1 MGTAGTS
8 KGRRE
13 RRDTGQREQG
23 GHASEL
29 LFDYVDKR
37 KLQDHLVASLRM
49 KPQPKSGWS
58 TPNYAERRPLAAFIW
73 WCAFGGHGPGSSWT
87 PLSCWACGGG
97 RGRCAAPV

>member
-58 TPNYAERRPLAAFIW
+58 I
-73 WCAFGGHGPGSSWT
+73 GDG
-87 PLSCWACGGG
+87 LSCGAGGEQRGGG
-97 RGRCAAPV
+97 EAVDGAGHAAGAGVDDADGVVGEQSVAAAG